1 MPSLAS
7 SRLPGASPQRR
18 KTAEPATVRTQRDAR
33 QRSYN
38 WRRRMMV
45 GRRVLTGLM
54 VAAAG
59 YGGWFVWQQG
69 HAGQIGMIVSTMMQE
84 APTIPTLRVARVEI
98 SGADNVSRTTIRRA
112 MGDINGMPILGVP
125 LDAIRDDI
133 MAIGWVEDASV
144 LRTLP
149 GTIRVSISEREPY
162 AIWQHEGVLRLIDR
176 TGTEILRH
184 DVSAYDGLPLIVGQG
199 APQQVAS
206 LMDVLQ
212 LQPEL
217 WSRVHAIVRVGGRRW
232 DLQFANGIDVML
244 PELGVE
250 DAWTR
255 LAELEATHAILS
267 RDIVLLDLR
276 LPDRLVVRPGVR
288 TPVYQQKT
296 NERI

>member
-1 MPSLAS
+1 MS
-7 SRLPGASPQRR
+7 SIAARRLPAASPGRR
-18 KTAEPATVRTQRDAR
+18 KTAEAASARTQRDAR

-45 GRRVLTGLM
+45 VRRILMGLM
-54 VAAAG
+54 MVAGG

-69 HAGQIGMIVSTMMQE
+69 HANQLGMIVSTMMQE
-84 APTIPTLRVARVEI
+84 VPTIPTLRVARVEI
-98 SGADNVSRTTIRRA
+98 AGAENISHQAIRHA

-125 LDAIRDDI
+125 LDIVRADI
-133 MAIGWVEDASV
+133 MSLGWVEEASV

-149 GTIRVSISEREPY
+149 GTIRVTISERQPY

-176 TGTEILRH
+176 TGAEILRH
-184 DVSAYDGLPLIVGQG
+184 DVSTYDELPLIVGQG
-199 APQQVAS
+199 APQQAAA

-212 LQPEL
+212 QEPAL
-217 WSRVHAIVRVGGRRW
+217 WMQVHAIIRVGGRRW
-232 DLQFANGIDVML
+232 DLQFTNGIDVML

-250 DAWTR
+250 AAWSR

-267 RDIVLLDLR
+267 RDIALLDMR
-276 LPDRLVVRPGVR
+276 LSDRLVVRPGAR
-288 TPVYQQKT
+288 GQLHQQNN